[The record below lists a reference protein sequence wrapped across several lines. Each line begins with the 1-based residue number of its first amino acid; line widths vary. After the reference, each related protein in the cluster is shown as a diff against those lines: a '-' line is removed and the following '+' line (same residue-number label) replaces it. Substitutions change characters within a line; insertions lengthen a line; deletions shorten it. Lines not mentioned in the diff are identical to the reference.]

1 MLNIPQYII
10 YDTSNSIFERLQI
23 QANPIPN
30 FIINKRKKKMYR
42 VKVININDGKNTRIY
57 FPAELVR
64 DANLDI
70 GERYDL
76 VQDEKKH
83 LLLMRVIDNKRTP
96 RLQRS
101 RKNTDNCNLMSA
113 YFRKSGYYKAEI
125 INNIVTIKEKV
136 K

>member
-1 MLNIPQYII
+1 MMNIPQYII
-10 YDTSNSIFERLQI
+10 FDTQNNIFETFQI
-23 QANPIPN
+23 QANG
-30 FIINKRKKKMYR
+30 IINIREKKKKMYR

-64 DANLDI
+64 AANLDI

-76 VQDEKKH
+76 VQDEKNH

-113 YFRKSGYYKAEI
+113 YFRKNGYYKAEI
-125 INNIVTIKEKV
+125 INNIITIKEKV
-136 K
+136 R